1 MEEHPFPQDRG
12 VNIKEILESLIEK
25 MPENWSCV
33 HPFGYDTLTFDD
45 GYEKPDR
52 DTLEAAIN
60 KARAELPTRFL
71 REERNRRLLETD
83 WTQGRDVV
91 LSNDEE
97 WKTYRQALR
106 DLPTATVDPSN
117 PTWPEIPI

>member
-12 VNIKEILESLIEK
+12 VNIKEILETLVEK
-25 MPENWSCV
+25 MPENWSCE

-71 REERNRRLLETD
+71 REERNRRLRESD

-106 DLPTATVDPSN
+106 DLPTGTVDPSN